1 MTPLMKFHHDYYA
14 YRDKCE
20 RRKEIALIITCVV
33 LVIILVVL
41 IVWRVHK

>member
-41 IVWRVHK
+41 IVWR

>member
-20 RRKEIALIITCVV
+20 KRREKIELIIAGV
-33 LVIILVVL
+33 ILVAIFVTL
-41 IVWRVHK
+41 IVWR